1 MIVGTGENKI
11 TPKYFENFDVTNLVT
26 PVKVQV
32 LENLQIE
39 SKYDSVK
46 TEFLVKG
53 FTEGFRLV
61 R

>member
-53 FTEGFRLV
+53 FTEDFRLV